1 MDKFNFYCG
10 YLDLCQKLSS
20 RQFRKLIKALC
31 DYTENKTI
39 PEKLPKKTFILFM
52 KIKMVID
59 IEFQEF
65 EAERNKESL
74 SEIRSKAGKKGMKHR
89 WG

>member
-10 YLDLCQKLSS
+10 YWNLFEKLSA
-20 RQFRKLIKALC
+20 RQFRKLIKAIT
-31 DYTENKTI
+31 DYAENKI
-39 PEKLPKKTFILFM
+39 FPEKLPKKTLLVFM
-52 KIKMVID
+52 KIKMVLD
-59 IEFQEF
+59 VEWQEYT
-65 EAERNKESL
+65 EQQNKESL

>member
-10 YLDLCQKLSS
+10 YYELCEKLSA
-20 RQFRKLIKALC
+20 RQFRKLMKALC
-31 DYTENKTI
+31 DYAEKKVI
-39 PEKLPKKTFILFM
+39 PERMPNKTFILFM

-59 IEFQEF
+59 VELQEY
-65 EAERNKESL
+65 EAEQNRESL
-74 SEIRSKAGKKGMKHR
+74 SELRSKAGKKGMKHR